1 MSELEREENLES
13 DDKEESAAVQVAAP
27 ALSKKYV
34 VLGFVMGVFL
44 AALYLVCIAV
54 LSNKLQAAEELVRY
68 YKMRQF
74 GIITR
79 SSAPRELLDFY
90 CASSIGIRRCFL
102 RRHPCRWLLQI
113 LNCIVRMKE
122 LQSFS

>member
-44 AALYLVCIAV
+44 AALYLVCIA
-54 LSNKLQAAEELVRY
+54 E
-68 YKMRQF
+68 
-74 GIITR
+74 
-79 SSAPRELLDFY
+79 
-90 CASSIGIRRCFL
+90 
-102 RRHPCRWLLQI
+102 
-113 LNCIVRMKE
+113 
-122 LQSFS
+122 